1 MVTKAEHTSSGL
13 DTVKLLG
20 ALSIL
25 IAGVVGFYYF
35 EDESQLL
42 RVIGMLVVAG
52 IAFFIVSMTDVGRR
66 SLGFVKDARVEVR
79 KVVWPTRQETLQ
91 TTLAV
96 LVMVV
101 IVAIMLWLID
111 LALGTGV
118 KQFTRIRQAHDRRR
132 TWLRKR
138 QQPILIQ
145 RFAGMFGACLFW
157 I

>member
-1 MVTKAEHTSSGL
+1 MVTKAEQTTSSF
-13 DTVKLLG
+13 DTLKLMA
-20 ALSIL
+20 ALAIL

-42 RVIGMLVVAG
+42 RVLGMLA
-52 IAFFIVSMTDVGRR
+52 IAAIALFIASTTDVGRR
-66 SLGFVKDARVEVR
+66 SQAFVKDARVEVR

-96 LVMVV
+96 LIMVV

-118 KQFTRIRQAHDRRR
+118 NSLLT
-132 TWLRKR
+132 
-138 QQPILIQ
+138 
-145 RFAGMFGACLFW
+145 
-157 I
+157 

>member
-1 MVTKAEHTSSGL
+1 MVTKTEPTTSAF
-13 DTVKLLG
+13 DTLKLIL
-20 ALSIL
+20 ALLIL
-25 IAGVVGFYYF
+25 IGGVVGFYYF

-52 IAFFIVSMTDVGRR
+52 VAFFIVSMTDIGHR

-91 TTLAV
+91 TTIAV
-96 LVMVV
+96 LIMVV

-118 KQFTRIRQAHDRRR
+118 NSLLA
-132 TWLRKR
+132 
-138 QQPILIQ
+138 
-145 RFAGMFGACLFW
+145 
-157 I
+157 

>member
-1 MVTKAEHTSSGL
+1 MVTKTEQTTSGF
-13 DTVKLLG
+13 DTLKLML
-20 ALSIL
+20 ALAIL

-42 RVIGMLVVAG
+42 RVIGMLAIAG
-52 IAFFIVSMTDVGRR
+52 VSFFIVSTTDVGRR

-79 KVVWPTRQETLQ
+79 KVVRPTRQETLQ

-101 IVAIMLWLID
+101 LVAIMLWLID

-118 KQFTRIRQAHDRRR
+118 NSLLA
-132 TWLRKR
+132 
-138 QQPILIQ
+138 
-145 RFAGMFGACLFW
+145 
-157 I
+157 